1 MNFLS
6 RPISALFAV
15 ATAAT
20 LASLAL
26 LTPAPAA
33 AQEYPSKPVTIIVP
47 FTAGGATDVSA
58 RAIAALLSK
67 QLGQTF
73 VVDNKV
79 GAAGMIGMA
88 AVARAAPDG
97 YTLGWGGNSPL
108 TVAPFLTKTPAYD
121 ARKAFAPIST
131 GVISSWILSTGT
143 GVPAKSMAEL
153 VARAKANPG
162 KMTIGSSGVGSAPHL
177 IAELFKATAGIDLL
191 HVPFKG
197 EIDGVNALLG
207 NTVDMMFVSTP
218 TAAPQVSAGKLNG
231 LAVTTPKR
239 DAAVP
244 NVPTVS
250 EAGLPDLTTELFFGL
265 LAPAGTPAPV
275 IAKLAA
281 AMKIAV
287 ADPSYVQV
295 MEKVGVSAVSNTPEE
310 FAALLKRH
318 TDRWTEIIK
327 RNNLTVE

>member
-1 MNFLS
+1 M
-6 RPISALFAV
+6 RPLARPLAV
-15 ATAAT
+15 VFATAA
-20 LASLAL
+20 LAL
-26 LTPAPAA
+26 AA
-33 AQEYPSKPVTIIVP
+33 VPVSAQDYPTKPVTVIVP

-73 VVDNKV
+73 LVENRV

-108 TVAPFLTKTPAYD
+108 TVAPFLSKNPPYN
-121 ARKAFAPIST
+121 ARTAFAPIST
-131 GVISSWILSTGT
+131 GVISSWILTTQNALPVNS
-143 GVPAKSMAEL
+143 VAEL

-162 KMTIGSSGVGSAPHL
+162 KLSIASSGIGSAPHL
-177 IAELFKATAGIDLL
+177 MGELFKATAGIDLL

-197 EIDGVNALLG
+197 EVDGVNAMLSG
-207 NTVDMMFVSTP
+207 TVDMMFTSTP
-218 TAAPQVSAGKLNG
+218 FAAPQVKAGKLKG
-231 LAVTTPKR
+231 LAVTTGKR
-239 DAAVP
+239 DPAVP
-244 NVPTVS
+244 AIPS
-250 EAGLPDLTTELFFGL
+250 MPEAGQPDLTTELFFGM

-281 AMKIAV
+281 AIKVAV
-287 ADPSYVQV
+287 ADPSYAVA

-318 TDRWTEIIK
+318 TDRWSDIIA
-327 RNNLTVE
+327 RNKLSVD